1 MKTYAMH
8 ANTYVYIIYD
18 SIDNSV
24 FESQVLMS
32 FLAHPDSPDP
42 SAQKILITFETSS
55 LCPKRLSSIAHT
67 YPNLTLIALKKLP
80 LMGILSLYYAC
91 FQLKKILSTH
101 KPLHILARGPLAGW
115 ITLKAINSSIPVL
128 LTIQARS
135 ILAEEYAYTYSCDS
149 SMWHRWRLNTLK
161 YIEQSVYSPEIVK
174 QFPFVRIEAVSPA
187 LKDYIRVTWKMPEHA
202 ITIAYRDIP
211 DKIAPEIVKNWR
223 LHVRQ
228 ELAIPD
234 DYFVYCYNGS
244 VKPWQRP
251 ELVINFFKEALIKD
265 KNSFLLVI
273 TQDMHIFKQSLA
285 SAQVPLHSYH
295 LIRVT
300 HDTIYRYLAAA
311 DMGILIR
318 EPHVI
323 NWTSRPTKMLEYQ
336 AAGLPIAHNN
346 TIAWLAEK
354 NDKLMRNCQRELQI

>member
-1 MKTYAMH
+1 MHAHTYA
-8 ANTYVYIIYD
+8 YIIYD

-24 FESQVLMS
+24 FESQVLTP
-32 FLAHPDSPDP
+32 FLAHPDSPDS
-42 SAQKILITFETSS
+42 SAQKILITFEKSA
-55 LCPKRLSSIAHT
+55 LCPKRLLSIAHT
-67 YPNLTLIALKKLP
+67 YPTLTLIVLKKLP
-80 LMGILSLYYAC
+80 LMGTLSLYYAY
-91 FQLKKILSTH
+91 FKLKKILSTY
-101 KPLHILARGPLAGW
+101 KPSHILARGPLAGW
-115 ITLKAINSSIPVL
+115 ITLKAINSSTPVS

-135 ILAEEYAYTYSCDS
+135 ILTEEYAYTYVCDS

-187 LKDYIRVTWKMPEHA
+187 LEDYMRATWKTPEHA

-211 DKIAPEIVKNWR
+211 NKIAPEIIKSWR

-244 VKPWQRP
+244 VKPWQCP
-251 ELVINFFKEALIKD
+251 ELVINFFKEALITD

-273 TQDMHIFKQSLA
+273 TQDTYIFKQRLA
-285 SAQVPLHSYH
+285 SAQVPLHSY
-295 LIRVT
+295 LIVRVT

-311 DMGILIR
+311 DMGMLIR
-318 EPHVI
+318 EPHII

-336 AAGLPIAHNN
+336 AVGLPIAHNN